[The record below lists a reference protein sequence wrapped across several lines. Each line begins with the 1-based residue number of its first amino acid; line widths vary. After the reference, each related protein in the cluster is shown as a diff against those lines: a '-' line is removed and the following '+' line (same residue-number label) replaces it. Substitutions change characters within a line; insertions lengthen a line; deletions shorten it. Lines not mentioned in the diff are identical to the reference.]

1 MAYERG
7 SGCQSGVILSWRSRG
22 GEDIS
27 EVRKRSSVGISV
39 ACETNTSAETKALS

>member
-7 SGCQSGVILSWRSRG
+7 SGCQSGVILLWGSRS

-27 EVRKRSSVGISV
+27 EVSKIGSVGISM
-39 ACETNTSAETKALS
+39 ACETNSSAETKALS

>member
-27 EVRKRSSVGISV
+27 DVCKCNSVRIPG
-39 ACETNTSAETKALS
+39 AGETNTSAETKALS